1 MTPAPSATPAALP
14 TVRSLEPTRPL
25 RWLMAGHQDLARAL
39 GLGLAHGLV
48 VMLGAVAIA
57 LLGWRHFGV
66 LAGGYSGFLLVAPL
80 LATGLYQ
87 ISRRLAQ
94 GVEPT
99 WADVVQAWRLSGALL
114 RFALLLALIGTLWV
128 GFSAVVVLA
137 MAGEPWAGLQ
147 GFFSPRVL
155 RSADFVQR
163 GHLFLL
169 WLLAGGLLAAWVF
182 AISVVAIPMLLER
195 RVPLSLAVLT
205 SVRAVGHNPVTMLV
219 WAALIFACTALG
231 LLTLVGLVWCVPLL
245 GHASWHAYTELVDAS
260 AWPERR

>member
-1 MTPAPSATPAALP
+1 MTRPTDALP
-14 TVRSLEPTRPL
+14 PVRVVALSRPL
-25 RWLMAGHQDLARAL
+25 HWLAAGQRDVVRAW
-39 GLGLAHGLV
+39 GLSLVHGLV
-48 VMLGAVAIA
+48 VMLGSVAIT

-66 LAGGYSGFLLVAPL
+66 LVGGYSGFLLVGPL

-94 GVEPT
+94 GSRPS
-99 WADVVQAWRLSGALL
+99 WADVARAWRLSGALL

-128 GFSAVVVLA
+128 GFSALVVLA

-155 RSADFVQR
+155 RSADVMQR
-163 GHLFLL
+163 GHLFVL

-195 RVPLSLAVLT
+195 RVPLSVAVLT
-205 SVRAVGHNPVTMLV
+205 SVRAVGHNPLTMCL
-219 WAALIFACTALG
+219 WAAVIFACTALG

-260 AWPERR
+260 AWPERS

>member
-1 MTPAPSATPAALP
+1 MTTPSVVSGPLPA
-14 TVRSLEPTRPL
+14 VRALEPLRAL
-25 RWLMAGHQDLARAL
+25 RWLAAGQRDLARAL
-39 GLGLAHGLV
+39 GLSLTHGLV

-66 LAGGYSGFLLVAPL
+66 LAGGYTGFLLVAPL

-94 GVEPT
+94 GAEPT
-99 WADVVQAWRLSGALL
+99 WADVVQAWRLSGGLL

-147 GFFSPRVL
+147 GFLSPRVL
-155 RSADFVQR
+155 RAADFVQR

-182 AISVVAIPMLLER
+182 AISVVAIPMLLDR
-195 RVPLSLAVLT
+195 RVPLSLAVLA
-205 SVRAVGHNPVTMLV
+205 SVRAVGHNPVTMVV
-219 WAALIFACTALG
+219 WAGLIFAFTALG

-245 GHASWHAYTELVDAS
+245 GHASWHAYTDLVDAS

>member
-1 MTPAPSATPAALP
+1 MILLPEAPAALP
-14 TVRSLEPTRPL
+14 VVRALAPMRPL
-25 RWLMAGHQDLARAL
+25 RWLAAGHEDLTRAL
-39 GLGLAHGLV
+39 GLSLAHGLV
-48 VMLGAVAIA
+48 VMLGALAIA

-66 LAGGYSGFLLVAPL
+66 LAGGYTGFLLVAPL

-94 GVEPT
+94 GAVPT
-99 WADVVQAWRLSGALL
+99 WADVRQAWRLSGALV
-114 RFALLLALIGTLWV
+114 RFAALLALIGTLWV

-137 MAGEPWAGLQ
+137 MSGEPWAGLQ

-155 RSADFVQR
+155 RSADFVAR
-163 GHLFLL
+163 GHLFVL

-182 AISVVAIPMLLER
+182 AISVVAIPMLLDR
-195 RVPLSLAVLT
+195 RVPMSLAVLA

-219 WAALIFACTALG
+219 WAGLIFACTALG
-231 LLTLVGLVWCVPLL
+231 LLTLVGLIWFVPLL
-245 GHASWHAYTELVDAS
+245 GHASWHAYTDLVDAS